1 MFWRTNSPLD
11 ADDEEWQLE
20 CWAWLLR
27 HFGGAEA
34 LRKRPL
40 FLPTDAFF
48 SRPDQN
54 GPLAAVHYFKQVA
67 KYLAVDPARFDL
79 VAQEHSINPV
89 FGPLQ
94 VLQGA
99 PQDPAGTFSMSR
111 GGGMKITYDPAI
123 VHRPMKLIA
132 TFAHEIC
139 HPLLLSV
146 PEEPPG
152 GAEMEEFATDL
163 AVTFFGF
170 GVFNSNTAA
179 SFNQYRDT
187 ATGTQGWS
195 FERQGYL
202 SPAER
207 AFALA
212 LFMQMRG
219 QESRVAA
226 GHLESGPLA
235 YFQKATKYLSRMPSI
250 ASDLLAARGGD
261 P

>member
-1 MFWRTNSPLD
+1 MFWRTSSPLD

-27 HFGGAEA
+27 HFGGVDA
-34 LRKRPL
+34 LRKRSL
-40 FLPTDAFF
+40 ILPTSAFF
-48 SRPDQN
+48 SRPDGN
-54 GPLAAVHYFKQVA
+54 GHAIAAHYFAQVA
-67 KYLAVDPARFDL
+67 RYFEVDPTRFDL
-79 VAQEHSINPV
+79 VAQDHSIDPV

-94 VLQGA
+94 VLKGA
-99 PQDPAGTFSMSR
+99 PQDPAGTFSMSPS
-111 GGGMKITYDPAI
+111 GTMKITYNPAI
-123 VHRPMKLIA
+123 VQKPMKLIA

-139 HPLLLSV
+139 HPLLLFL

-170 GVFNSNTAA
+170 GIFNSNTAA

-212 LFMQMRG
+212 LFMQLRG
-219 QESRVAA
+219 QEAREAA
-226 GHLESGPLA
+226 EHLESGPLA
-235 YFQKATKYLSRMPSI
+235 YFQKAAKYLARTPSV
-250 ASDLLAARGGD
+250 ASDLLASRQ
-261 P
+261 